1 MSRYIPEDFPMHRVI
16 LGALPRRRVE
26 FAAPF
31 YKIAG
36 TEGAPARF
44 FATA

>member
-1 MSRYIPEDFPMHRVI
+1 VVI
-16 LGALPRRRVE
+16 MEGLTNLAALPRRRVE

-44 FATA
+44 FATI

>member
-1 MSRYIPEDFPMHRVI
+1 VI
-16 LGALPRRRVE
+16 TEGLTNLSALARRRVE

-31 YKIAG
+31 YEIAG

>member
-1 MSRYIPEDFPMHRVI
+1 
-16 LGALPRRRVE
+16 VE
-26 FAAPF
+26 FEAPF

-44 FATA
+44 FARV

>member
-1 MSRYIPEDFPMHRVI
+1 
-16 LGALPRRRVE
+16 VE

-44 FATA
+44 FATV